1 LITNDL
7 AGLFLALGV
16 AFVLWKIYGR
26 IKIDRVFIFCYLCA
40 LLAIP
45 VLIVLRDGEFNLL
58 RWLATGVVIGPFL
71 KLTLDV
77 SDVIVRRRK
86 RRRRKKE
93 KAVKSLEEM
102 TENSEKPR

>member
-1 LITNDL
+1 MITNDL

-16 AFVLWKIYGR
+16 AFVLWKTYGQ
-26 IKIDRVFIFCYLCA
+26 INIDRVFIFCYLCV

-45 VLIVLRDGEFNLL
+45 VLIVLRDGDVNFL

-71 KLTLDV
+71 KLTLDITN
-77 SDVIVRRRK
+77 VIVT

-93 KAVKSLEEM
+93 KASSRLEEM
-102 TENSEKPR
+102 TGNSKKPR